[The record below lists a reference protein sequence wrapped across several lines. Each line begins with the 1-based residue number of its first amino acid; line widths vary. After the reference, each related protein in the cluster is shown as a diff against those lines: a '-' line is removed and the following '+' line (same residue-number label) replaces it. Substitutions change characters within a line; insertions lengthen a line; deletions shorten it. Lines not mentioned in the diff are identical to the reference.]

1 MGLVHGVTRLPSGR
15 VRVRLTAR
23 ERALLRSLPDEL
35 RPVLS
40 GEADG
45 SAVHERLFPRGY
57 AESGHEAEY
66 RDLVGDSLVEERLA
80 RLEAFAA
87 TLDAGQG
94 GRLAWTVELSLDD
107 AHAWLSAL
115 NDARLT
121 LGVLLGIVEESQ
133 WEQGPDDRNP
143 SAVAL
148 YYLGWLQE
156 QLLAALMPG
165 LDG

>member
-1 MGLVHGVTRLPSGR
+1 MGLVHGVSRLPGGG

-23 ERALLRSLPDEL
+23 ERTLLRSLPEQL
-35 RPVLS
+35 RPMLA
-40 GEADG
+40 GEAGPPKVRD
-45 SAVHERLFPRGY
+45 RLFPPAYPEPGD
-57 AESGHEAEY
+57 ESEY
-66 RDLVGDSLVEERLA
+66 RDLVGESLVEERLA
-80 RLEAFAA
+80 RLEAFAT

-94 GRLAWTVELSLDD
+94 GRLAWTVELSPDD

-121 LGVLLGIVEESQ
+121 LGVLLGIDDESQ
-133 WEQGPDDRNP
+133 WERGPDDANP
-143 SAVAL
+143 SAMAL

-165 LDG
+165 LDE